1 MCFRA
6 LPRMEFDLSREFTRP
21 ERFEH
26 LVKVVASERF
36 LTKQGLGN
44 EVPFFICPFPASE
57 GITMDQDREDLIEK
71 VSHEGVRVLDLSLY
85 DVALEVL
92 RKRDLLDDLLEAE
105 PDMARS
111 EFLEQL
117 QGPLDTEKHL
127 IPAIGEAIAA
137 TPHDVIFI
145 SGVGEV
151 YPYIRSH
158 NVLNNLQSTAKDAP
172 TVLFFPGSYTHALA
186 TGASLDLFG
195 LLHDDKYYRA
205 FNILN
210 YEV

>member
-1 MCFRA
+1 M
-6 LPRMEFDLSREFTRP
+6 PPMTTKVRMAHLFT
-21 ERFEH
+21 
-26 LVKVVASERF
+26 VVTSDRF

-44 EVPFFICPFPASE
+44 EVPFFICPYPAHE
-57 GITMDQDREDLIEK
+57 GLSIDVDRRNLVTQIT
-71 VSHEGVRVLDLSLY
+71 HAGVRVLDLSLY
-85 DVALEVL
+85 DLSLSMLDERGILDEVL
-92 RKRDLLDDLLEAE
+92 ATE
-105 PDMARS
+105 PDVDKG
-111 EFLEQL
+111 ELKELL
-117 QGPLDTEKHL
+117 QGVLDPQDHL
-127 IPAIGEAIAA
+127 IPRIAREIE
-137 TPHDVIFI
+137 TVPHDVIFL

-158 NVLNNLQSTAKDAP
+158 NVLNNLQSTAKDKP
-172 TVLFFPGSYTHALA
+172 TVMFFPGDYTHALA

>member
-1 MCFRA
+1 MSPPTSRKERA
-6 LPRMEFDLSREFTRP
+6 
-21 ERFEH
+21 EH
-26 LVKVVASERF
+26 LFKVVTSQRF

-44 EVPFFICPFPASE
+44 EVPFFICPYPAEE
-57 GITMDQDREDLIEK
+57 GLTMNEDRADLVTRIR
-71 VSHEGVRVLDLSLY
+71 HAGVGVLDLSLY
-85 DVALEVL
+85 DLSIAILEE
-92 RKRDLLDDLLEAE
+92 RGILDQILDIE
-105 PDMARS
+105 P
-111 EFLEQL
+111 
-117 QGPLDTEKHL
+117 DTEKDEIRELLQSVLDPQANL
-127 IPAIGEAIAA
+127 IPKIGEAIEA
-137 TPHDVIFI
+137 TPHDVIFL

-158 NVLNNLQSTAKDAP
+158 NVLNNLQSTAKDKP

-195 LLHDDKYYRA
+195 RLHDDKYYRA

>member
-1 MCFRA
+1 MNKPTSRKERA
-6 LPRMEFDLSREFTRP
+6 
-21 ERFEH
+21 EH
-26 LVKVVASERF
+26 LFRVVTSQRF

-44 EVPFFICPFPASE
+44 EVPFFICPYPAEE
-57 GITMDQDREDLIEK
+57 GLSMNEDRLDLVTRITHAGIA
-71 VSHEGVRVLDLSLY
+71 VLDLSLY
-85 DVALEVL
+85 DLSLGILEERGILDQILEIERDTDKREVRELLQSVL
-92 RKRDLLDDLLEAE
+92 DPKAN
-105 PDMARS
+105 
-111 EFLEQL
+111 
-117 QGPLDTEKHL
+117 L
-127 IPAIGEAIAA
+127 IPRIGEAIEA
-137 TPHDVIFI
+137 TPHDVIFL

-158 NVLNNLQSTAKDAP
+158 NVLNNLQSTAKDKP

-195 LLHDDKYYRA
+195 RLHDDKYYRA

>member
-1 MCFRA
+1 VRKSTSRKERA
-6 LPRMEFDLSREFTRP
+6 
-21 ERFEH
+21 EH
-26 LVKVVASERF
+26 LFKVVTSQRF

-44 EVPFFICPFPASE
+44 EVPFFICPYPAEE
-57 GITMDQDREDLIEK
+57 GLSMVEDRLDLVTRITHARIA
-71 VSHEGVRVLDLSLY
+71 VLDLSLY
-85 DVALEVL
+85 DLSLSILEE
-92 RKRDLLDDLLEAE
+92 RGI
-105 PDMARS
+105 
-111 EFLEQL
+111 LEQILAIESDTDKGEIRELL
-117 QGPLDTEKHL
+117 QSVLDPKANL
-127 IPAIGEAIAA
+127 IPKIGDAIEA
-137 TPHDVIFI
+137 TPHDVIFL

-158 NVLNNLQSTAKDAP
+158 NVLNNLQSTAKDKP

-195 LLHDDKYYRA
+195 RLHDDKYYRA

>member
-1 MCFRA
+1 MNKPTSRKERA
-6 LPRMEFDLSREFTRP
+6 
-21 ERFEH
+21 EH
-26 LVKVVASERF
+26 LFKVVTSQRF

-44 EVPFFICPFPASE
+44 EVPFFICPYPAEE
-57 GITMDQDREDLIEK
+57 GLSMNEDRLDLVTRITHAGIA
-71 VSHEGVRVLDLSLY
+71 VLDLSLY
-85 DVALEVL
+85 DLSLGILEERGILDQILEIERETDKREVRELLQSVL
-92 RKRDLLDDLLEAE
+92 DPKAN
-105 PDMARS
+105 
-111 EFLEQL
+111 
-117 QGPLDTEKHL
+117 L
-127 IPAIGEAIAA
+127 IPKIGEAIEA
-137 TPHDVIFI
+137 TPHDVIFL

-158 NVLNNLQSTAKDAP
+158 NALNNLQSTAKDKP

-195 LLHDDKYYRA
+195 RLHDDKYYRA

>member
-1 MCFRA
+1 MRKPISRKERA
-6 LPRMEFDLSREFTRP
+6 
-21 ERFEH
+21 EH
-26 LVKVVASERF
+26 LFKVVTSQRF

-44 EVPFFICPFPASE
+44 EVPFFICPYPAEE
-57 GITMDQDREDLIEK
+57 GLSMVEDRLDLVTRITHAGIA
-71 VSHEGVRVLDLSLY
+71 VLDLSLY
-85 DVALEVL
+85 DLSLSILEE
-92 RKRDLLDDLLEAE
+92 RGI
-105 PDMARS
+105 
-111 EFLEQL
+111 LEQILEIESDTDKGEIRELL
-117 QGPLDTEKHL
+117 QSVLDPKANL
-127 IPAIGEAIAA
+127 IPKIGDAIEA
-137 TPHDVIFI
+137 TPHDVIFL

-158 NVLNNLQSTAKDAP
+158 NVLNNLQSTAKDKP

-195 LLHDDKYYRA
+195 RLQDDKYYRA

>member
-1 MCFRA
+1 VIKPISRKERA
-6 LPRMEFDLSREFTRP
+6 
-21 ERFEH
+21 EH
-26 LVKVVASERF
+26 LFKVITSERF

-44 EVPFFICPFPASE
+44 EVPFFICPYPAEE
-57 GITMDQDREDLIEK
+57 GLSMVEDWLNLVTRIK
-71 VSHEGVRVLDLSLY
+71 HAGTAVLDLSLY
-85 DVALEVL
+85 DLSLGILEE
-92 RKRDLLDDLLEAE
+92 RGI
-105 PDMARS
+105 
-111 EFLEQL
+111 LEQVLEIEADTDKNELRELL
-117 QGPLDTEKHL
+117 QSVLDPKANL
-127 IPAIGEAIAA
+127 IPRIGEAIEA
-137 TPHDVIFI
+137 TPHDVILL

-158 NVLNNLQSTAKDAP
+158 NVLNNLQSTAKDKP

-195 LLHDDKYYRA
+195 RLHDDKYYRA

>member
-1 MCFRA
+1 MRKPTSRKERA
-6 LPRMEFDLSREFTRP
+6 
-21 ERFEH
+21 EH
-26 LVKVVASERF
+26 LFRVVTSQRF

-44 EVPFFICPFPASE
+44 EVPFFICPYPAEE
-57 GITMDQDREDLIEK
+57 GLSMIEDRLDLVTRITHAGIA
-71 VSHEGVRVLDLSLY
+71 VLDLSLY
-85 DVALEVL
+85 DLSLAILKERGILDQILEIEPETDKGEIRGLLQSVL
-92 RKRDLLDDLLEAE
+92 DPKAN
-105 PDMARS
+105 
-111 EFLEQL
+111 
-117 QGPLDTEKHL
+117 L
-127 IPAIGEAIAA
+127 IPKIGDAIEA
-137 TPHDVIFI
+137 TPHDVIFL

-158 NVLNNLQSTAKDAP
+158 NVLNNLQSTAKDKS

-195 LLHDDKYYRA
+195 CLHDDKYYRA